1 MKNNFIDLFAGIGG
15 IRAGFEL
22 AGFNCIYGSEI
33 DRYSRETYKA
43 FFGEYPDND
52 DITTVTKDKESIEST
67 IPTHSIL
74 TAGFPC
80 QPFSLAGVSKK
91 NSMKNPHGFDDKTS
105 GTMFFHIKKII
116 RVKKPDII
124 FLENVKNLRSHNG
137 KKTYSTI
144 MNSLA
149 KPMEGLEYIVADKVI
164 DASKWVPQHRE
175 RIFFVCLKKKKNIK
189 KEINSDFIKEKI
201 FPENPSMVKRD
212 LSEILDDN
220 CSAKYTLRDGT
231 WNALKKHKAKHLK
244 KGNGFGYGKIN
255 PPFKGKT
262 TRTLSARY
270 YKDGA
275 EILIGNGENTNPR
288 RLTPLECF
296 KLQGFPEKY
305 EDFFNG
311 TIEQPVSDHQAYKQF
326 GNAVAVPL
334 IFDIAK
340 NIKRY
345 FS

>member
-1 MKNNFIDLFAGIGG
+1 
-15 IRAGFEL
+15 
-22 AGFNCIYGSEI
+22 
-33 DRYSRETYKA
+33 
-43 FFGEYPDND
+43 
-52 DITTVTKDKESIEST
+52 
-67 IPTHSIL
+67 
-74 TAGFPC
+74 
-80 QPFSLAGVSKK
+80 
-91 NSMKNPHGFDDKTS
+91 
-105 GTMFFHIKKII
+105 
-116 RVKKPDII
+116 
-124 FLENVKNLRSHNG
+124 
-137 KKTYSTI
+137 
-144 MNSLA
+144 
-149 KPMEGLEYIVADKVI
+149 MEGLEYIVADKVI

-220 CSAKYTLRDGT
+220 CSEKYTLLDGT
-231 WNALKKHKAKHLK
+231 WNALKRHKAKHQK
-244 KGNGFGYGKIN
+244 KGNGFGYGRIN

-275 EILIGNGENTNPR
+275 EILIGNGEKTNPR
-288 RLTPLECF
+288 RLTPLECLR
-296 KLQGFPEKY
+296 LQGFPEKLESY
-305 EDFFNG
+305 FNG
-311 TIEQPVSDHQAYKQF
+311 NITQPVSDNQAYKQF

-345 FS
+345 FY